1 MITLIFGILLIGFL
15 GKMIAWSF
23 KATWSIVK
31 VLLVIVFFPL
41 ILIVMACT
49 GLIYIALIFLIIG
62 GIISLIARAFA

>member
-15 GKMIAWSF
+15 GKMIAWAF
-23 KATWSIVK
+23 KAIWNIVK

>member
-15 GKMIAWSF
+15 GMMIAWAL

>member
-15 GKMIAWSF
+15 GKMIAWAF
-23 KATWSIVK
+23 KATWNIVK

-49 GLIYIALIFLIIG
+49 GLIYIALIFLIIV

>member
-1 MITLIFGILLIGFL
+1 MITLIFGILMIGFL
-15 GKMIAWSF
+15 GKMIAWAF

-49 GLIYIALIFLIIG
+49 GMIYVALIFLIMG
-62 GIISLIARAFA
+62 GIISLVAGAFA

>member
-15 GKMIAWSF
+15 GKMITWAF
-23 KATWSIVK
+23 NATWSIVK

>member
-1 MITLIFGILLIGFL
+1 MITLIFEILLIGFL
-15 GKMIAWSF
+15 GKMIAWAL

>member
-1 MITLIFGILLIGFL
+1 MITLIFGILMIGFL
-15 GKMIAWSF
+15 GKMIAWAF
-23 KATWSIVK
+23 KETWIIVK

-49 GLIYIALIFLIIG
+49 GLIYVALIFLIIG

>member
-1 MITLIFGILLIGFL
+1 MITLIFGIVLIGFL
-15 GKMIAWSF
+15 GKMIAWAF

-49 GLIYIALIFLIIG
+49 GLIYVALIFLIIG

>member
-15 GKMIAWSF
+15 GKMIAWAF
-23 KATWSIVK
+23 KATWNIVK
-31 VLLVIVFFPL
+31 ILLVIVFFPL

>member
-1 MITLIFGILLIGFL
+1 MITLIFGILMIGVL
-15 GKMIAWSF
+15 GKMIAWAF

-49 GLIYIALIFLIIG
+49 GLIYVALIFLIIG
-62 GIISLIARAFA
+62 CIISLIARAFA

>member
-15 GKMIAWSF
+15 GKMIAWAF
-23 KATWSIVK
+23 KATWNIVK

-41 ILIVMACT
+41 ILIVMVCT

>member
-1 MITLIFGILLIGFL
+1 MITLIFGILLVGFL
-15 GKMIAWSF
+15 GKMIAWAF
-23 KATWSIVK
+23 NATWSIVK

-49 GLIYIALIFLIIG
+49 GLIYIALIFLIIV

>member
-15 GKMIAWSF
+15 GKMIAWAF

-49 GLIYIALIFLIIG
+49 GLSYIALIFLIIG

>member
-15 GKMIAWSF
+15 GKMIAWAF
-23 KATWSIVK
+23 KATWNIVK